1 MSRIKPQLSP
11 SGTNSMLSFLTGAL
25 DVAYMGSSPFVL
37 SHCYDLP
44 LRIISVANA
53 YDGSLAVLKNPNP
66 TRSQSNEDTIKIGTT
81 LGSDGQILGKHFSEE
96 RHEGDLVFV
105 NLSPEECVDAISTG
119 LIDYAALWEPF
130 VTILQN
136 KGAEKVF
143 TDQDLSFNMYHFIV
157 ASETSISSST
167 DSLIRFIKLHL
178 DSIEKLNRNVSQ
190 YITEL
195 KYIFGP
201 DISESRYKEML
212 FQEYEW
218 PKYNFLSELNN
229 IPESLE
235 ASLLK
240 ISETHYDLDN
250 GDMISPNTS
259 RFFPDSNL
267 GDGDADT
274 LSLGY
279 SKDIMCTTFHVADLS
294 NSFSTYDL
302 SVESSGR
309 RVEER
314 IALLDEEWQ
323 NDVKLCH
330 ELIPR
335 DPELVVQK
343 IGRMNEKIFRKIE
356 KHLIGETP
364 NSIAAAIQSLRD
376 KDLVPRDVLSWADSI
391 RSIRN
396 VATHDNENIAPEEA
410 RNTFNIF
417 LNLLE
422 WYESEADDLLQFDR
436 CPRCY
441 YQLEEGWT
449 VCPRCGNSLEEV
461 CPACGQE
468 VQNEWQACPN
478 CGSEL

>member
-1 MSRIKPQLSP
+1 MSKVTPQLSP

-44 LRIISVANA
+44 LRIITIANA
-53 YDGSLAVLKNPNP
+53 HDGSLAILKNPNP
-66 TRSQSNEDTIKIGTT
+66 TRSESGDEVPKIGTT
-81 LGSDGQILGKHFSEE
+81 LGSDGQVLAHHFSKEKAE
-96 RHEGDLVFV
+96 DDLIFV
-105 NLSPEECVDAISTG
+105 NLSPEECIDAISTG

-130 VTILQN
+130 VTTLEN
-136 KGAEKVF
+136 KGAERLY
-143 TDQDLSFNMYHFIV
+143 TDQDLPFNMYSFIV
-157 ASETSISSST
+157 ASDDSISNSSE
-167 DSLIRFIKLHL
+167 SLNSLVNLHIG
-178 DSIEKLNRNVSQ
+178 SIEKAKDKLTE
-190 YITEL
+190 YISEL
-195 KYIFGP
+195 RYIFGP
-201 DISESRYKEML
+201 DIKEE
-212 FQEYEW
+212 EYLSILENDYFW
-218 PKYNFLSELNN
+218 PKYNFLSNNTEVKKPLRDSILKVCKTHIEL
-229 IPESLE
+229 E
-235 ASLLK
+235 
-240 ISETHYDLDN
+240 N
-250 GDMISPNTS
+250 GDLSDPDIES
-259 RFFPDSNL
+259 FFPEVNSEEQGN
-267 GDGDADT
+267 GDID
-274 LSLGY
+274 LGY
-279 SKDIMCTTFHVADLS
+279 SNSIMCTTFHIADLA
-294 NSFSTYDL
+294 NSFSHYDL

-323 NDVKLCH
+323 NDMKLCH

-343 IGRMNEKIFRKIE
+343 IGRMNEKIFRKVE
-356 KHLIGETP
+356 NSLIGEAP

-396 VATHDNENIAPEEA
+396 VATHDDESIKSEEA